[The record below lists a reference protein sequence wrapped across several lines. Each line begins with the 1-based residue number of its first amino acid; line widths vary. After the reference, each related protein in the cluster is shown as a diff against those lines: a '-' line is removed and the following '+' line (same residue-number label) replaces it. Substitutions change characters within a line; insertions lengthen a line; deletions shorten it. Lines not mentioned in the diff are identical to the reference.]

1 MTRPTHLPTPL
12 RRGLLAA
19 AAIAAVSAAAPG
31 LALAQAKLKVAAIY
45 TVPFEQQWV
54 SRIHKALK
62 AAEARGEIE
71 YKATEKVANA
81 DYERVMREYA
91 TGGNQLIVGE
101 SFAVE
106 AAARKVAKDFPKVS
120 FLMGS
125 SGKPQAP
132 NFAVFDNYIQEP
144 AYLTGMVAGGMTKS
158 NKIGMVGGFPIPEV
172 NRLMHAFMA
181 GAKEV
186 NPKVEFTV
194 TFINSWFDPPKAK
207 EAAFAMIEKGA
218 DVMYAER
225 FGVSDAAKE
234 RKVLAIGNVI
244 DTQAQYPD
252 TVVVSALWHMEPT
265 IDAAIKAVKGGSFK
279 ADDYGPMSMMK
290 VKGSEMSGYGTFDAK
305 VPAALKARVA
315 AKQKDILDGKFAVN
329 VDDTQPKSSAK

>member
-1 MTRPTHLPTPL
+1 MSASRRHLI
-12 RRGLLAA
+12 GLAA
-19 AAIAAVSAAAPG
+19 CLAVATLSG
-31 LALAQAKLKVAAIY
+31 VAQAQSKVKVAAVY

-62 AAEARGEIE
+62 AAEARGDIE
-71 YKATEKVANA
+71 YKASENVSNA

-91 TGGNQLIVGE
+91 TAGNQLILGE
-101 SFAVE
+101 AFAVE
-106 AAARKVAKDFPKVS
+106 TAARKVAKDFPKTA
-120 FLMGS
+120 FLLGS

-132 NFAVFDNYIQEP
+132 NFSVFDNYIQEP

-158 NKIGMVGGFPIPEV
+158 GKIGMVGGFPIPEV
-172 NRLMHAFMA
+172 NRLMNAFMA

-194 TFINSWFDPPKAK
+194 SFINSWFDPPKAK
-207 EAAFAMIEKGA
+207 EAAFAMIDKGA

-244 DTQAQYPD
+244 DTQPQYPD
-252 TVVVSALWHMEPT
+252 TVVVSALWNMEPSVDRA
-265 IDAAIKAVKGGSFK
+265 IQLVKEGKFAAE
-279 ADDYGPMSMMK
+279 DYGVYSTMK
-290 VKGSEMSGYGTFDAK
+290 HKGSEMSKLGTFEKK
-305 VPAALKARVA
+305 VPADVA
-315 AKQKDILDGKFAVN
+315 AKVKAKEADILAGKFTVV
-329 VDDTQPKSSAK
+329 VDDNAPKSGK